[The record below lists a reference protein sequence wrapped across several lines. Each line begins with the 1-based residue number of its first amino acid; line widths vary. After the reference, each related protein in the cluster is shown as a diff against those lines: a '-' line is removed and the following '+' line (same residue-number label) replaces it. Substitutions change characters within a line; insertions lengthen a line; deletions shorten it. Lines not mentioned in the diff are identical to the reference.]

1 MAHTTADVLPIK
13 EKLRQIPSLKAPLPD
28 LDLSAMPAT
37 PHEAFALWLDSAL
50 AAGVREPHAMT
61 LSTVDEHGWPDAR
74 VLILKNVD
82 ARGWHFAIKGESP
95 KARQIDN
102 QSKVSLSF
110 YWPVLGRQI
119 RLRGDA
125 VALSAQECAEDFLDR
140 PIGSRVSAIA
150 SKQSEILDN
159 QDALA
164 QRLADA
170 QAFLETHPA
179 HVEPGWR
186 VYAVA
191 PTVVEF
197 WQGATDRNHKRW
209 RYTASPDGTAWST
222 ARLWP

>member
-1 MAHTTADVLPIK
+1 MAQTTVGTLPIK

-28 LDLSAMPAT
+28 LDLATMPAT
-37 PHEAFALWLDSAL
+37 PHEAFVRWLDSAL

-61 LSTVDEHGWPDAR
+61 LSTVDENGWPDAR

-102 QSKVSLSF
+102 QPMVALTF
-110 YWPVLGRQI
+110 YWPALGRQV
-119 RLRGDA
+119 RLRGKA
-125 VALSAQECAEDFLDR
+125 VVLPAQECAEDFLGR
-140 PIGSRVSAIA
+140 PVGSRASAIA
-150 SKQSEILDN
+150 STQSEILDN
-159 QDALA
+159 PEELA

-170 QAFLETHPA
+170 QAFVEANPS
-179 HVEPGWR
+179 HVESGWR

-197 WQGATDRNHKRW
+197 WQGASDRNHKRW
-209 RYTASPDGTAWST
+209 RYTVSQDGTAWST